1 MTLQAFVKNA
11 LEKNVESHL
20 SKVQDYE
27 LAIPKNNQG
36 DFALNI
42 AFKLAKD
49 LKMPPQKI
57 AEELKSQLI
66 KCNDISC
73 SVSGGYVNLTL
84 NNDALYKFFTT
95 FLNTA
100 PNIKSSEKIL
110 IEYVSAN
117 PTGPLHIG
125 HGRWAAIGDT
135 LYRLLKSVGYSI
147 EREFYINDAGNQ
159 IRLFKESVIAIQE
172 NSKAP
177 ENGYGGKFVETIAHS
192 NTPIDNIIDDV
203 INYQKRTLASM
214 QCEFENWFKESTL
227 HEEDI
232 IQCIKDAFPSY
243 VYEKDTALWFKTTLH
258 GDDKDRVIKKENGDL
273 TYFAADIVYHLNKV
287 NRGYSTILNIWGA
300 DHHGYVPRVSA
311 VIAALK
317 KNVTFDVI
325 LGQLVHL
332 FKNGEPVKMS
342 KRTGELIELAEV
354 IEEIGADATRYFL
367 LEKKPDHQLD
377 FDLSIAKEKNIN
389 NPVYYIQY
397 AHARISNILNKTED
411 TFMVT
416 KKLNEKDRELMII
429 GARYYDVLIDA
440 ATNREPYKICHYL
453 YDLAKSFHSFYKQN
467 HILENNEVH
476 QGRLEIIKVTQK
488 IIQHCCMILG
498 ISTPNKM

>member
-57 AEELKSQLI
+57 AEELQSQLI

-100 PNIKSSEKIL
+100 PNIKPSEKIL

-135 LYRLLKSVGYSI
+135 LYRLLKSVGHSI

-177 ENGYGGKFVETIAHS
+177 ENGYGG
-192 NTPIDNIIDDV
+192 
-203 INYQKRTLASM
+203 
-214 QCEFENWFKESTL
+214 
-227 HEEDI
+227 
-232 IQCIKDAFPSY
+232 
-243 VYEKDTALWFKTTLH
+243 
-258 GDDKDRVIKKENGDL
+258 
-273 TYFAADIVYHLNKV
+273 
-287 NRGYSTILNIWGA
+287 
-300 DHHGYVPRVSA
+300 
-311 VIAALK
+311 
-317 KNVTFDVI
+317 
-325 LGQLVHL
+325 
-332 FKNGEPVKMS
+332 
-342 KRTGELIELAEV
+342 
-354 IEEIGADATRYFL
+354 
-367 LEKKPDHQLD
+367 
-377 FDLSIAKEKNIN
+377 
-389 NPVYYIQY
+389 
-397 AHARISNILNKTED
+397 
-411 TFMVT
+411 
-416 KKLNEKDRELMII
+416 
-429 GARYYDVLIDA
+429 
-440 ATNREPYKICHYL
+440 
-453 YDLAKSFHSFYKQN
+453 
-467 HILENNEVH
+467 
-476 QGRLEIIKVTQK
+476 
-488 IIQHCCMILG
+488 
-498 ISTPNKM
+498 

>member
-1 MTLQAFVKNA
+1 M
-11 LEKNVESHL
+11 
-20 SKVQDYE
+20 
-27 LAIPKNNQG
+27 
-36 DFALNI
+36 
-42 AFKLAKD
+42 
-49 LKMPPQKI
+49 
-57 AEELKSQLI
+57 
-66 KCNDISC
+66 
-73 SVSGGYVNLTL
+73 
-84 NNDALYKFFTT
+84 
-95 FLNTA
+95 
-100 PNIKSSEKIL
+100 
-110 IEYVSAN
+110 
-117 PTGPLHIG
+117 
-125 HGRWAAIGDT
+125 
-135 LYRLLKSVGYSI
+135 
-147 EREFYINDAGNQ
+147 
-159 IRLFKESVIAIQE
+159 
-172 NSKAP
+172 
-177 ENGYGGKFVETIAHS
+177 
-192 NTPIDNIIDDV
+192 
-203 INYQKRTLASM
+203 
-214 QCEFENWFKESTL
+214 
-227 HEEDI
+227 
-232 IQCIKDAFPSY
+232 
-243 VYEKDTALWFKTTLH
+243 
-258 GDDKDRVIKKENGDL
+258 
-273 TYFAADIVYHLNKV
+273 
-287 NRGYSTILNIWGA
+287 
-300 DHHGYVPRVSA
+300 PRVSA

-440 ATNREPYKICHYL
+440 ATDREPYKICHYL

-476 QGRLEIIKVTQK
+476 QIAFR
-488 IIQHCCMILG
+488 
-498 ISTPNKM
+498 NY